1 MLVYKSDDGKAAMI
15 RLEKGE
21 DLYEGVTEAVRDLG
35 IEAGTVQVI
44 GGLTH
49 AKFGYYNQGTKEYEE
64 HELPGGSE
72 IASCVGNVSIRDGEP
87 FLHAHVVVSGSDG
100 RALGGHLLPGSKVF
114 LAEVYVRALG
124 GEAPVRKVDET
135 LGLPV
140 WS

>member
-1 MLVYKSDDGKAAMI
+1 MLVFKSDDGKAAMI
-15 RLEKGE
+15 RLEQGE
-21 DLYEGVTEAVRDLG
+21 DLYDDITRGVRDLG

-49 AKFGYYNQGTKEYEE
+49 ARFAYYNQERKEYEE
-64 HELPGGSE
+64 HEFPGGSE
-72 IASCVGNVSIRDGEP
+72 IASCVGNVSIKDGEP
-87 FLHAHVVVSGSDG
+87 FLHAHLVVSGPDG
-100 RALGGHLLPGSKVF
+100 RAVGGHLLPGSKVF
-114 LAEVYVRALG
+114 LAEVYVRQLG

>member
-1 MLVYKSDDGKAAMI
+1 MLTFKSDDGKAAMI
-15 RLEKGE
+15 RLEQGE
-21 DLYEGVTEAVRDLG
+21 DLYEGVSQGVRDLD

-49 AKFGYYNQGTKEYEE
+49 AKFAYYNQDSREYEE
-64 HELPGGSE
+64 HEFPGGWE
-72 IASCVGNVSIRDGEP
+72 IASCLGNVSIKDGEP
-87 FLHAHVVVSGSDG
+87 FLHAHLVVSGPDG
-100 RALGGHLLPGSKVF
+100 KALGGHLVPGSKVF

-124 GEAPVRKVDET
+124 GEAPVRKLDET

>member
-1 MLVYKSDDGKAAMI
+1 MLVFKSDDGTAAMI
-15 RLEKGE
+15 RLERGE
-21 DLYEGVTEAVRDLG
+21 DLYEGVSQAATDLG

-49 AKFGYYNQGTKEYEE
+49 AKFAYYNQGTKQYEE
-64 HELPGGSE
+64 HEFPGGSE
-72 IASCVGNVSIRDGEP
+72 IASCIGNISIKDGEP
-87 FLHAHVVVSGSDG
+87 FLHAHLVVSGSDG

-114 LAEVYVRALG
+114 LAEVYLRRLG

>member
-1 MLVYKSDDGKAAMI
+1 MLVYKSSDGKAAMI
-15 RLEKGE
+15 RLEQGE
-21 DLYEGVTEAVRDLG
+21 DLYEGVSRGVSDLG

-49 AKFGYYNQGTKEYEE
+49 AKFAYYNQGTKEYEE

-72 IASCVGNVSIRDGEP
+72 IASCIGNISIKEGEP
-87 FLHAHVVVSGSDG
+87 FLHAHLVVSGSDG

-114 LAEVYVRALG
+114 LAEVYIRALG
-124 GEAPVRKVDET
+124 GEAPVRKVDEA
-135 LGLPV
+135 LGLSV